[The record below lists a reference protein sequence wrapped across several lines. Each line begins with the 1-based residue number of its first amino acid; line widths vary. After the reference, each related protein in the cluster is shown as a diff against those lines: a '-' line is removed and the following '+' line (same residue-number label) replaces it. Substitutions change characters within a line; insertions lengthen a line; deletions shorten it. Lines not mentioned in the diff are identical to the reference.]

1 LRAAGA
7 DAARAVAVCTDDPAV
22 TDRIVALVLR
32 EFDGVRV
39 LARAWD
45 RVHALQL
52 REAGAD
58 AAIRETA
65 AAALSLSQ
73 EVLTGMGYAPGE
85 AADIVDAVARKDAE
99 LMDRQSDM
107 VRGAADRS
115 AALGRIIPAPLTEAE
130 REVAPGDRPRPV
142 VAAGR
147 ET

>member
-45 RVHALQL
+45 RVHALRL

-58 AAIRETA
+58 AATRETA

-73 EVLTGMGYAPGE
+73 EVLTGMGYTPGE
-85 AADIVDAVARKDAE
+85 AADVMDTVARKDAE

-107 VRGAADRS
+107 VRGASDRL
-115 AALGRIIPAPLTEAE
+115 AALGRIVPAPLTEAQ
-130 REVAPGDRPRPV
+130 REEAPGDRHERV
-142 VAAGR
+142 VAVGR